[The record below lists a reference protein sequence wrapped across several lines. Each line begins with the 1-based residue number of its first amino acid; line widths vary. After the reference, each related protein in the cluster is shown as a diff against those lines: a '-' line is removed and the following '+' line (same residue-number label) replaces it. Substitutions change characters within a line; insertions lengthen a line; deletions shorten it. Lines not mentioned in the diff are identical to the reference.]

1 MTSPQY
7 QTDAR
12 TMLNAAQQYAAM
24 GISIIPLK
32 PPTTARVI
40 DEKERKQLGKAPAS
54 LPGFHTGSTSATEDL
69 ERINFAWGKDLSIA
83 PCNTHNIGIA
93 TGKKHNLIIVD
104 VDNPKVWEALLVS
117 RGYELPACP
126 KVTTGK
132 GYHLYFGYPKGRKIT
147 NSVDVNGAMG
157 FDIRAA
163 GGYGVAPPSN
173 HLTGA
178 VYELVSKETLD
189 YRPELPAW
197 VFYLVDEQK
206 AMRKAEKKPAAN
218 TTLDF
223 NASTPAANDSQGYC
237 TAALNSECQ
246 AIATAPEGTRNA
258 VLNTAS
264 FSIGQLVAGG
274 GIAEHVAREVL
285 TQAGNQAGLP
295 ANELAKTINSGIQAG
310 KANPRVA
317 PETRSSNGPAQAD
330 TLTWDKPKELKAELL
345 PVKPLDPDMLPDSMR
360 DYITDIAERMDNSS
374 PDYVAVGVMVAL
386 ATLIGR
392 KLAVMPKRYD
402 PWVVVPNLWGA
413 VIGRPSAKKTPSL
426 TKAMAPLHQFES
438 EEFQKHAIAMGKHIE
453 QVKVAKVAL
462 KANEKLLKNKIVDGK
477 QEEGEKDFLKYL
489 SLEPVEPPPCKRFI
503 VNDATV
509 EKLGEL
515 LGSNPM
521 GVLLFRDELTG
532 WLNTLDKPDRASDRA
547 FYLECWA
554 GTGSFTYDRIGRGT
568 QRIESAT
575 LSLMGGIQPGKL
587 VPYLAA
593 QKEGKGDDGLVERFQ
608 LMVYPDPKPFKH
620 VDRPPNEEAEQKAI
634 QIFNK
639 LNWLEGDLANP
650 TIQKFLPDAQKLF
663 NTWYDKNQKL
673 VRSTTLSP
681 QLESHLAKYVS
692 LFPSLALVIHAVDSS
707 PGGSIGIQ
715 SAEKALAWCDYL
727 ESHARRVYALADGP
741 IGSAKAL
748 QKRLH
753 DMPNPFRIGA
763 INSKNWHGL
772 TTTDQIHEA
781 LDSLCEHGHLQ
792 KLVSGT
798 TRPATDYFKHPNYCN
813 G

>member
-1 MTSPQY
+1 MTSPQSAMLTQAQGY
-7 QTDAR
+7 ADAGKYVFPVKVKSKQPA
-12 TMLNAAQQYAAM
+12 NGNSFKGA
-24 GISIIPLK
+24 
-32 PPTTARVI
+32 TTSKEVI
-40 DEKERKQLGKAPAS
+40 
-54 LPGFHTGSTSATEDL
+54 H
-69 ERINFAWGKDLSIA
+69 NFWKDTA
-83 PCNTHNIGIA
+83 FNIGLA
-93 TGKKHNLIIVD
+93 TGEINNLVVVD
-104 VDNPKVWEALLVS
+104 VDDEQIWAKFVATQGGLPQGPKVI
-117 RGYELPACP
+117 
-126 KVTTGK
+126 TGK
-132 GYHLYFGYPKGRKIT
+132 GHHLYFAYPKGRQIR
-147 NSVDVNGAMG
+147 NRQAPGNG
-157 FDIRAA
+157 FDIRAN
-163 GGYGVAPPSN
+163 GGYVVAPPSI
-173 HLTGA
+173 HHTGK
-178 VYELVSKETLD
+178 VYRFTTTGEP
-189 YRPELPAW
+189 PELPAW
-197 VFYLVDEQK
+197 LLELIAQP
-206 AMRKAEKKPAAN
+206 ETAAN
-218 TTLDF
+218 TTLNF
-223 NASTPAANDSQGYC
+223 NASIPASNDSQGYC

-258 VLNTAS
+258 ALNTAS

-274 GIAEHVAREVL
+274 GIAEHVAREAL
-285 TQAGNQAGLP
+285 TQAAQQCGLTT
-295 ANELAKTINSGIQAG
+295 NEVVKTINSGIQAG

-317 PETRSSNGPAQAD
+317 PETRPGNAPALAD

-345 PVKPLDPDMLPDSMR
+345 PVKPLDPAMLPDSMR

-402 PWVVVPNLWGA
+402 PWLVVPNLWGA

-438 EEFQKHAIAMGKHIE
+438 VEFEKHGVAMGKYLE

-462 KANEKLLKNKIVDGK
+462 KANEKKLKNKIENGK
-477 QEEGEKDFLKYL
+477 QEEGEKDFLKSL
-489 SLEPVEPPPCKRFI
+489 TLEPVEPPPCKRFI

-587 VPYLAA
+587 IPYLAA

-608 LMVYPDPKPFKH
+608 LMVYPDPKPFEH

-663 NTWYDKNQKL
+663 NTWYDKNQQL
-673 VRSTTLSP
+673 VRSTVLSP

-692 LFPSLALVIHAVDSS
+692 LFPSLALIIHAVDSS

-715 SAEKALAWCDYL
+715 SAKKALAWCEYL

-748 QKRLH
+748 QKHLH

-792 KLVSGT
+792 KVVSGT
-798 TRPATDYFKHPNYCN
+798 TRPATDYFRHPMYSNS
-813 G
+813 

>member
-1 MTSPQY
+1 MNVNFCSGFGVNHSEKYKPLFTTTWDEITQLVDHPQ
-7 QTDAR
+7 D
-12 TMLNAAQQYAAM
+12 
-24 GISIIPLK
+24 
-32 PPTTARVI
+32 V
-40 DEKERKQLGKAPAS
+40 EKERGQWIIPSTLVTRQGKAQEKDGEYWMLWADIDDDPRPVAETAKFMNT
-54 LPGFHTGSTSATEDL
+54 LLGGCQFEVYTTKRATESIPKT
-69 ERINFAWGKDLSIA
+69 RILIPLDAGLSPQEWKDCQWALNDELAANYVA
-83 PCNTHNIGIA
+83 PDICSQTL
-93 TGKKHNLIIVD
+93 TQL
-104 VDNPKVWEALLVS
+104 ALLPN
-117 RGYELPACP
+117 RGKFYESE
-126 KVTTGK
+126 GN
-132 GYHLYFGYPKGRKIT
+132 R
-147 NSVDVNGAMG
+147 
-157 FDIRAA
+157 
-163 GGYGVAPPSN
+163 
-173 HLTGA
+173 TGA
-178 VYELVSKETLD
+178 YFKPLK
-189 YRPELPAW
+189 
-197 VFYLVDEQK
+197 VFPLAITAKNE
-206 AMRKAEKKPAAN
+206 AAN
-218 TTLDF
+218 ERNIEPTPALDF

-246 AIATAPEGTRNA
+246 AVSTAPEGTRNA
-258 VLNTAS
+258 ALNTAS

-274 GIAEHVAREVL
+274 GIAEHVAREAL
-285 TQAGNQAGLP
+285 TQAGNQAGLS
-295 ANELAKTINSGIQAG
+295 ANEVAKTINSGIQAG

-345 PVKPLDPDMLPDSMR
+345 PVKPLDPEMLPNSMR

-402 PWVVVPNLWGA
+402 PWLVVPNLWGA

-438 EEFQKHAIAMGKHIE
+438 EEFEKHAIAMGKHIE

-462 KANEKLLKNKIVDGK
+462 KANEKLLRKKIENGK
-477 QEEGEKDFLKYL
+477 QEEGEKDFLKSL
-489 SLEPVEPPPCKRFI
+489 TLEPVEPPPCKRFI
-503 VNDATV
+503 VNDATA

-593 QKEGKGDDGLVERFQ
+593 QKEGKGDDGLIERFQ
-608 LMVYPDPKPFKH
+608 LMVYPDPKPFEH

-639 LNWLEGDLANP
+639 LNWLEGDLASP

-673 VRSTTLSP
+673 VRSATLSP

-692 LFPSLALVIHAVDSS
+692 LLPSLALIIHAVDSS

-715 SAEKALAWCDYL
+715 SAKKALAWCEYL

-792 KLVSGT
+792 KVVSGT
-798 TRPATDYFKHPNYCN
+798 TRPATDYFRHPMYSNS
-813 G
+813 

>member
-1 MTSPQY
+1 MPEWLLELISDPKKTTP
-7 QTDAR
+7 
-12 TMLNAAQQYAAM
+12 
-24 GISIIPLK
+24 GI
-32 PPTTARVI
+32 
-40 DEKERKQLGKAPAS
+40 D
-54 LPGFHTGSTSATEDL
+54 F
-69 ERINFAWGKDLSIA
+69 
-83 PCNTHNIGIA
+83 
-93 TGKKHNLIIVD
+93 IV
-104 VDNPKVWEALLVS
+104 
-117 RGYELPACP
+117 
-126 KVTTGK
+126 
-132 GYHLYFGYPKGRKIT
+132 
-147 NSVDVNGAMG
+147 
-157 FDIRAA
+157 
-163 GGYGVAPPSN
+163 
-173 HLTGA
+173 
-178 VYELVSKETLD
+178 
-189 YRPELPAW
+189 
-197 VFYLVDEQK
+197 
-206 AMRKAEKKPAAN
+206 
-218 TTLDF
+218 
-223 NASTPAANDSQGYC
+223 STPAANDNQAYYT
-237 TAALNSECQ
+237 TALDSECRTV
-246 AIATAPEGTRNA
+246 ATAPEGTRNDA
-258 VLNTAS
+258 FNIAC
-264 FSIGQLVAGG
+264 FKIAGLVAGG
-274 GIAEHVAREVL
+274 GIAEHVAREAL
-285 TQAGNQAGLP
+285 TQAGAQAGLS
-295 ANELAKTINSGIQAG
+295 ANEVAKTLASGFQAG
-310 KANPRVA
+310 KDNPRAA
-317 PETRSSNGPAQAD
+317 PETRSGNAPGLAD

-345 PVKPLDPDMLPDSMR
+345 PVKPLDPEMLPDSMR
-360 DYITDIAERMDNSS
+360 DYITDIAERMDDSS

-402 PWVVVPNLWGA
+402 PWLVVPNLWGA

-462 KANEKLLKNKIVDGK
+462 KANEKLLKGKIEQGER
-477 QEEGEKDFLKYL
+477 EEGEKDFLKSL
-489 SLEPVEPPPCKRFI
+489 TLEPVEPPPCKRFI

-568 QRIESAT
+568 QRIESTT

-593 QKEGKGDDGLVERFQ
+593 QKEGKGDDGLIERFQ

-639 LNWLEGDLANP
+639 LNLLEGDLANP
-650 TIQKFLPDAQKLF
+650 TLQKFLPDAQKLF

-673 VRSTTLSP
+673 VRGATLSP

-692 LFPSLALVIHAVDSS
+692 LFPSLALIIHAVDSS

-715 SAEKALAWCDYL
+715 SAEKALAWCEYL

-741 IGSAKAL
+741 IGSAKVL

-798 TRPATDYFKHPNYCN
+798 TKRATDYFKHPNYCN

>member
-1 MTSPQY
+1 MTSSQSVMLIQAQVY
-7 QTDAR
+7 ADAGKR
-12 TMLNAAQQYAAM
+12 IFPVKVKDKQPAF
-24 GISIIPLK
+24 ISGFNHGFK
-32 PPTTARVI
+32 DATTS
-40 DEKERKQLGKAPAS
+40 KESIKKAW
-54 LPGFHTGSTSATEDL
+54 ATT
-69 ERINFAWGKDLSIA
+69 NF
-83 PCNTHNIGIA
+83 NIGLA
-93 TGKKHNLIIVD
+93 TGEVNNLVVVD
-104 VDNPKVWEALLVS
+104 VDDEKIWGNFWAT
-117 RGYELPACP
+117 RGELPQCP

-132 GYHLYFGYPKGRKIT
+132 GHHLYFAYPKGRRIHNKQEPG
-147 NSVDVNGAMG
+147 NG
-157 FDIRAA
+157 FDIRAN
-163 GGYGVAPPSN
+163 GGYVVAPPSIHHSGKVYKFTN
-173 HLTGA
+173 TG
-178 VYELVSKETLD
+178 EP
-189 YRPELPAW
+189 PELPEW
-197 VFYLVDEQK
+197 LLELI
-206 AMRKAEKKPAAN
+206 AEPKKTAN
-218 TTLDF
+218 RTLDF
-223 NASTPAANDSQGYC
+223 NAAIPAANDSQGYC
-237 TAALNSECQ
+237 MKALDSECL
-246 AIATAPEGTRNA
+246 AVATAPEGTRNA
-258 VLNTAS
+258 ALNTAS
-264 FSIGQLVAGG
+264 FCIGQLVASG
-274 GIAEHVAREVL
+274 GIAEHVAREAL
-285 TQAGNQAGLP
+285 TQAAQQCGLT
-295 ANELAKTINSGIQAG
+295 ANEVVKTISSGMRAG
-310 KANPRVA
+310 KAKPRA
-317 PETRSSNGPAQAD
+317 ALETRPGNASGLAD
-330 TLTWDKPKELKAELL
+330 NLTWDKPKELKAELL
-345 PVKPLDPDMLPDSMR
+345 PVKPLDPEMLPDSMR
-360 DYITDIAERMDNSS
+360 DYITDIAERMDHSS

-402 PWVVVPNLWGA
+402 PWLVVPNLWGA

-438 EEFQKHAIAMGKHIE
+438 VEFEKHGLAMGKYLE
-453 QVKVAKVAL
+453 QEKVAKVAL
-462 KANEKLLKNKIVDGK
+462 KANEKLLKKKIEGGK
-477 QEEGEKDFLKYL
+477 QEEGEKDFLK
-489 SLEPVEPPPCKRFI
+489 SLNLGPVEPPPCKRFI

-587 VPYLAA
+587 MPYLVA
-593 QKEGKGDDGLVERFQ
+593 QKEGKGDDGLIERFQ
-608 LMVYPDPKPFKH
+608 LMVFPDPKPFEH
-620 VDRPPNEEAEQKAI
+620 VDRRPNEEAEQKAI

-650 TIQKFLPDAQKLF
+650 TILKFLPDAQKLF
-663 NTWYDKNQKL
+663 DTWYDKNQNL
-673 VRSTTLSP
+673 VRSATLSP

-692 LFPSLALVIHAVDSS
+692 LFPSLALIIHAVDSS

-715 SAEKALAWCDYL
+715 SAKKALAWCEYL

-763 INSKNWHGL
+763 INTRNWHGL
-772 TTTDQIHEA
+772 TTMDQIHEA

-792 KLVSGT
+792 KIVSGT
-798 TRPATDYFKHPNYCN
+798 TRPATDYFKHPIYCN
-813 G
+813 E

>member
-1 MTSPQY
+1 MTSSQSVMLTQAQLY
-7 QTDAR
+7 ADAGKR
-12 TMLNAAQQYAAM
+12 
-24 GISIIPLK
+24 IFPLK
-32 PPTTARVI
+32 VK
-40 DEKERKQLGKAPAS
+40 EKQPAFI
-54 LPGFHTGSTSATEDL
+54 PGFNHGFKDATTSKEAIKKAWATT
-69 ERINFAWGKDLSIA
+69 NF
-83 PCNTHNIGIA
+83 NIGLV
-93 TGKKHNLIIVD
+93 TGEVNNLVVVD
-104 VDNPKVWEALLVS
+104 VDDEQIWRNFWANK
-117 RGYELPACP
+117 GELPQCP

-132 GYHLYFGYPKGRKIT
+132 GHHLYFAYPKGRQIRNKQEPG
-147 NSVDVNGAMG
+147 NG
-157 FDIRAA
+157 FDIRAN
-163 GGYGVAPPSN
+163 GGYIVAPPSI
-173 HLTGA
+173 HHSGK
-178 VYELVSKETLD
+178 VYKFTKRGEP
-189 YRPELPAW
+189 PELPEWLLELIA
-197 VFYLVDEQK
+197 QP
-206 AMRKAEKKPAAN
+206 EKAAN
-218 TTLDF
+218 TPLDF
-223 NASTPAANDSQGYC
+223 NATITAANDSQGYYMK
-237 TAALNSECQ
+237 ALDNECQ
-246 AIATAPEGTRNA
+246 AITKAPEGTRNA
-258 VLNTAS
+258 TLNTAS
-264 FSIGQLVAGG
+264 FCIGQLVAGG
-274 GIAEHVAREVL
+274 GIDEHVAREALAQAAQQCGL
-285 TQAGNQAGLP
+285 TT
-295 ANELAKTINSGIQAG
+295 NEITKTINSGIQSG
-310 KANPRVA
+310 KANPRAA
-317 PETRSSNGPAQAD
+317 PETRPGNPSGLANN
-330 TLTWDKPKELKAELL
+330 LTWDKPKELKAELL
-345 PVKPLDPDMLPDSMR
+345 PVKPLDPEMLPDSMR
-360 DYITDIAERMDNSS
+360 DYITDIAERMDHSS

-402 PWVVVPNLWGA
+402 PWLVVPNLWGA

-438 EEFQKHAIAMGKHIE
+438 VEFENHGLAMGKYLE

-462 KANEKLLKNKIVDGK
+462 KANEKLLKKKIEGGK
-477 QEEGEKDFLKYL
+477 QEEGEKDFLK
-489 SLEPVEPPPCKRFI
+489 SLNLGPVEPPPCKRFI

-532 WLNTLDKPDRASDRA
+532 WLNTMDKPDRASDRA

-587 VPYLAA
+587 MPYLVA
-593 QKEGKGDDGLVERFQ
+593 QKEGKGDDGLIERFQ
-608 LMVYPDPKPFKH
+608 LMVFPDPKPFEH
-620 VDRPPNEEAEQKAI
+620 VDRRPNEEAEQKAI

-650 TIQKFLPDAQKLF
+650 TILKFLPDAQKLF
-663 NTWYDKNQKL
+663 DTWYDKNQNL
-673 VRSTTLSP
+673 VRSATLSP

-692 LFPSLALVIHAVDSS
+692 LFPSLALIIHAVDSS

-715 SAEKALAWCDYL
+715 SAKKALAWCEYL

-753 DMPNPFRIGA
+753 NMPNPFRIGA

-781 LDSLCEHGHLQ
+781 LNSLCEHGHLQ
-792 KLVSGT
+792 KVVSGT
-798 TRPATDYFKHPNYCN
+798 TRPATDYFKHPMYCN
-813 G
+813 S